1 MSAPVADLPR
11 FAVSPARALSARWAT
26 SAVFFANGMVI
37 ATWVVR
43 VPSVQG
49 ALHLPPASVGVALLG
64 MSVGSLIAMPQT
76 GGLSARFGTRRVT
89 VWAGLCMML
98 ALLLPFLAPN
108 LWWLFAA
115 LMVLGA
121 SNGVM
126 DVAMNAQGVAVER
139 ALARPVLSSFHAAY
153 SLGNLA
159 GAALGSLLLGAGLG
173 SLIHASIITLGM
185 GTLVALAG
193 ARLLPKQ
200 ADERGTESPLPE
212 SAAQPT
218 EPGLTAAALS
228 TPPAAPVQPSRL
240 SSPSSL
246 VWLLGVLC
254 FLGMLGEGSLGDWS
268 GLYSRDV
275 LGVSGAALGAA
286 YTAFTLAMALGR
298 SLGDGWR
305 SRYGDR
311 RVVEVGALTSG
322 VGLGL
327 GLLTLN
333 PYLAALGFLV
343 FGLGI
348 ANVVPVLYGTAG
360 HALAGRGIAR
370 VATIGYAGFL
380 TGPPLIGF
388 VSQLTSLRLGMAVI
402 ALSLLLVGL
411 LTPGV
416 YRRLARR

>member
-1 MSAPVADLPR
+1 MSVPVADSPR

-49 ALHLPPASVGVALLG
+49 ALHLSPASVGVALLG

-98 ALLLPFLAPN
+98 ALLLPFFAPN
-108 LWWLFAA
+108 LWLLFAA

-173 SLIHASIITLGM
+173 SLPHALIITLGM

-193 ARLLPKQ
+193 ARLLPKR
-200 ADERGTESPLPE
+200 ADDPAPETSTADGGPPEVGAAELGTLE
-212 SAAQPT
+212 
-218 EPGLTAAALS
+218 TAAAG
-228 TPPAAPVQPSRL
+228 TK
-240 SSPSSL
+240 SSPPSSPNTL
-246 VWLLGVLC
+246 VWLLGALC

-286 YTAFTLAMALGR
+286 YTAFTLAMTLGR
-298 SLGDGWR
+298 ALGDGWR

-311 RVVEVGALTSG
+311 RVVEVGALVSG

-327 GLLTLN
+327 GLLILN

-388 VSQLTSLRLGMAVI
+388 VSQLTSLRLGMAII

>member
-1 MSAPVADLPR
+1 
-11 FAVSPARALSARWAT
+11 
-26 SAVFFANGMVI
+26 MVI

-43 VPSVQG
+43 VPSVQS
-49 ALHLPPASVGVALLG
+49 ALHLTPASVGVALLG

-76 GGLSARFGTRRVT
+76 GRLAARFGTRRVT
-89 VWAGLCMML
+89 VWAGVCMML
-98 ALLLPFLAPN
+98 TLLLPFLAPN
-108 LWWLFAA
+108 LWVLFAA

-159 GAALGSLLLGAGLG
+159 GAALGSLLLGASLG
-173 SLIHASIITLGM
+173 QWPHALIITLSM
-185 GTLVALAG
+185 GLLVVLAG

-200 ADERGTESPLPE
+200 ADEPAANTSP
-212 SAAQPT
+212 QN
-218 EPGLTAAALS
+218 
-228 TPPAAPVQPSRL
+228 PPAAS
-240 SSPSSL
+240 SSPSVL
-246 VWLLGVLC
+246 VWLLGLLC

-286 YTAFTLAMALGR
+286 YTAFTLAMTLGR
-298 SLGDGWR
+298 ALGDGWR

-311 RVVEVGALTSG
+311 RVVEIGALTSG

-327 GLLTLN
+327 GLLTLD
-333 PYLAALGFLV
+333 PVVAALGFLV

-416 YRRLARR
+416 YRRLAGRLSAPANSV

>member
-1 MSAPVADLPR
+1 VSALPAELSTV
-11 FAVSPARALSARWAT
+11 FDARARRARWAT

-43 VPSVQG
+43 VPGVQS
-49 ALHLPPASVGVALLG
+49 ALHLSPASVGVALLG

-76 GGLSARFGTRRVT
+76 GRLAARFGTRRVT
-89 VWAGLCMML
+89 AWAGVAMML

-108 LWWLFAA
+108 LWTLFAA

-173 SLIHASIITLGM
+173 QWPHALIITLSM
-185 GTLVALAG
+185 GLLVVLAG
-193 ARLLPKQ
+193 ARLLPKS
-200 ADERGTESPLPE
+200 ADEPASGETAPAPVADLP
-212 SAAQPT
+212 AQH
-218 EPGLTAAALS
+218 
-228 TPPAAPVQPSRL
+228 PPAAS
-240 SSPSSL
+240 SSPNVL
-246 VWLLGVLC
+246 VWLLGTLC

-286 YTAFTLAMALGR
+286 YTAFTLAMVLGR

-333 PYLAALGFLV
+333 PVVAALGFLV

>member
-1 MSAPVADLPR
+1 MSALPAELSTV
-11 FAVSPARALSARWAT
+11 FAARARRARWAT

-43 VPSVQG
+43 VPGVQS
-49 ALHLPPASVGVALLG
+49 ALHLSPASVGVALLG

-76 GGLSARFGTRRVT
+76 GRLAARFGTRRVT
-89 VWAGLCMML
+89 AWAGVAMML

-108 LWWLFAA
+108 LWTLFAA

-173 SLIHASIITLGM
+173 QWPHALIITLSM
-185 GTLVALAG
+185 GLLVVLAG
-193 ARLLPKQ
+193 ARLLPKS
-200 ADERGTESPLPE
+200 ADEPVADEPAADEKAPSP
-212 SAAQPT
+212 AADTPA
-218 EPGLTAAALS
+218 PN
-228 TPPAAPVQPSRL
+228 PPAAS
-240 SSPSSL
+240 SSPSLL
-246 VWLLGVLC
+246 VWLLGSLC

-286 YTAFTLAMALGR
+286 YTAFTLAMTLGR

-322 VGLGL
+322 LGLGL

-416 YRRLARR
+416 YRRLSGRLSGRAAAE